1 MSIEKSVEASE
12 NLFRFPQIE
21 PESNTDNTLIF
32 EENSRE
38 LEEFLLRENNN
49 ADPTDGVF
57 ELLVEIL
64 NQVQGEFD
72 ELLGEDTDKKQ
83 FLKSLSKIFALLL
96 NTKVK
101 TVEKI
106 LKIIKIALETTV
118 KYGQDKSNSKKNW
131 MMSGRWPE
139 KKKNSLS
146 VQNKTNRTRAKDCK
160 YNQKRTN
167 CKNNQCKK
175 KI

>member
-12 NLFRFPQIE
+12 NIFRFPQKE
-21 PESNTDNTLIF
+21 PESNNDNTLIF

-57 ELLVEIL
+57 ELLAEIL
-64 NQVQGEFD
+64 NQVQEEFD
-72 ELLGEDTDKKQ
+72 ELLGEDTNKKQ

-101 TVEKI
+101 TAEKI
-106 LKIIKIALETTV
+106 
-118 KYGQDKSNSKKNW
+118 
-131 MMSGRWPE
+131 
-139 KKKNSLS
+139 
-146 VQNKTNRTRAKDCK
+146 
-160 YNQKRTN
+160 
-167 CKNNQCKK
+167 
-175 KI
+175 

>member
-12 NLFRFPQIE
+12 NIFRFPQIE

-32 EENSRE
+32 KENSRE

-57 ELLVEIL
+57 ELLAEIL
-64 NQVQGEFD
+64 NQAQEEFD

-101 TVEKI
+101 TAEKI
-106 LKIIKIALETTV
+106 KKIIKIALETIV
-118 KYGQDKSNSKKNW
+118 KYGQDKSNSKKN
-131 MMSGRWPE
+131 G
-139 KKKNSLS
+139 
-146 VQNKTNRTRAKDCK
+146 
-160 YNQKRTN
+160 
-167 CKNNQCKK
+167 
-175 KI
+175 